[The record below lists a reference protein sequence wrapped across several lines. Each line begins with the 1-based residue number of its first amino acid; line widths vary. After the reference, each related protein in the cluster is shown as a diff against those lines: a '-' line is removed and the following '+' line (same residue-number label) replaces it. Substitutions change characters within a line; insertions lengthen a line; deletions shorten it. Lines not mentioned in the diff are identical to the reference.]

1 MKVMPHGP
9 KPQAI
14 NRPAKGKAGKVPN
27 VPGATGAKPVP
38 KPKPKKQIG
47 LFNNHAILAELF
59 VLFKMIKSCVG

>member
-9 KPQAI
+9 KPQA
-14 NRPAKGKAGKVPN
+14 NSKPANGNAGKVPN

-47 LFNNHAILAELF
+47 RFNNHAIVAELF